1 MNADGSDAR
10 RVTSNSSG
18 DYQPA
23 WSPDGSRIAFSH
35 GVSATSREI
44 YFVSIDGS
52 SIVPFTTSSG
62 SASDPSWSPDG
73 RNLVFTTLQCE
84 TGGWYY
90 YDYCAYNLE
99 IRSADGTKFLSIGH
113 SNESNPAYQP

>member
-10 RVTSNSSG
+10 RLTSNISG

-35 GVSATSREI
+35 GVSATSSDI

-52 SIVPFTTSSG
+52 SIVPFTTSG
-62 SASDPSWSPDG
+62 GIASDPSWSPDG
-73 RNLVFTTLQCE
+73 HNLAFTTLKCE
-84 TGGWYY
+84 SGGWYY
-90 YDYCAYNLE
+90 DDYCTYGLE
-99 IRSADGTKFLSIGH
+99 ITSADGTRSLSIGH